1 MAKRP
6 NFNPGTGGGIGRPL
20 PDVDANPDTNPATA
34 ALAAGAAVKTD
45 HVTMPPGQSELSG
58 LWKALGQSMPPKP
71 SLPALEKPRFS
82 LLAADITLL
91 DAVATEYRR
100 ATGQGVT
107 PSRIVRAALRAF
119 AGNPERQALIA
130 AVEELKPGRK
140 PRV

>member
-6 NFNPGTGGGIGRPL
+6 PFNPGTGSGIGRPL

-45 HVTMPPGQSELSG
+45 HVTMPSEQSEPLGLSKHQG
-58 LWKALGQSMPPKP
+58 KSVPLKP
-71 SLPALEKPRFS
+71 LVAVLEKPRFS
-82 LLAADITLL
+82 LLAADIDLL
-91 DAVATEYRR
+91 DAMATEYRR

-119 AGNPERQALIA
+119 ADHPDRQALIA

-140 PRV
+140 PRM